1 MPSNLRIIYI
11 LRTLL
16 RTQIRQERH
25 PMTTPTDKPETNWAA
40 PFFTIWTGQALSL
53 VGSRVGGFALTW
65 WLTRTSGS
73 ATILATAT
81 MVMMIPQVFL
91 GPIAGAL
98 VDRWDRRRTM
108 IVADALIALL
118 SALLAFLFWT
128 DSLQIW
134 HVYVIMFLRALGGAF
149 HSPAM
154 QASTSLMVPKEQLTR
169 VGGMNQTLYGIM
181 GVVTPPLGAFLM
193 ELLPL
198 YAIMAIDVVTAA
210 FAIGP
215 LFFIPIPQP
224 ERKLQ
229 AASEAELS
237 VLHDVADGFRY
248 LWHWQGMFMVLILA
262 AFINMMIHP
271 AMSLL
276 PILVRNYFRG
286 GALQLGWMNSAWG
299 LGMIAG
305 GLILSAW
312 GGFKSKVWT
321 ALLALIGQGLG
332 FVLVG
337 LTPAEALWMSIAGLA
352 FSGMTNPIVNGPF
365 GALIQEVVAPEL
377 QGRVFTV
384 LGSMTALAAPLGLA
398 IGGPVSDW
406 LGVQVWFVIGG
417 AFCVVASIAMLLTPA
432 VRNLESHGH
441 AVQSSRDA
449 ELEQN

>member
-1 MPSNLRIIYI
+1 
-11 LRTLL
+11 
-16 RTQIRQERH
+16 
-25 PMTTPTDKPETNWAA
+25 MTTSTDQAERPWAA
-40 PFFTIWTGQALSL
+40 PFFTIWIGQALSL

-81 MVMMIPQVFL
+81 MVMMIPHVFL

-98 VDRWDRRRTM
+98 VDRWNRRRTM
-108 IVADALIALL
+108 IVADSAIAAL
-118 SALLAFLFWT
+118 SALLAYLFWI

-154 QASTSLMVPKEQLTR
+154 QASTSLMVPKDQLTR
-169 VGGMNQTLYGIM
+169 IGGMNQTLQGIM
-181 GVVTPPLGAFLM
+181 GVVTPPLGALLM

-198 YAIMAIDVVTAA
+198 HTIMIVDVVTAA

-215 LFFIPIPQP
+215 LFFIDIPQP
-224 ERKLQ
+224 VRE
-229 AASEAELS
+229 AAPEPGEKALGAPPS
-237 VLHDVADGFRY
+237 VWQDVVDGFRY
-248 LWHWQGMFMVLILA
+248 LWNWKGMFMVLMLA
-262 AFINMMIHP
+262 TVINAMIHP

-276 PILVRNYFRG
+276 PVMVQNYFKG
-286 GALQLGWMNSAWG
+286 GALQLGWLNSAWG
-299 LGMIAG
+299 IGMIAG

-312 GGFKSKVWT
+312 GGLKSKVLT

-332 FVLVG
+332 FVVIG
-337 LTPAEALWMSIAGLA
+337 LTPSEAFWLSIAGMA

-365 GALIQEVVAPEL
+365 FALFQDVVAPEL

-384 LGSMTALAAPLGLA
+384 LSSLTALAAPLGLA
-398 IGGPVSDW
+398 VAGPVADW

-417 AFCVVASIAMLLTPA
+417 LVCILASVVMLSTPA
-432 VRNLESHGH
+432 VMNLESHGH
-441 AVQSSRDA
+441 AVQAARNTA
-449 ELEQN
+449 PEQPA